1 MKPITI
7 LIVDDEEAARK
18 RIERLLTNNKDFVN
32 EKSCSSGMQAL
43 QVLSEKEIDLLL
55 LDIEMPGISGLEL
68 VGKLDENKRPSV
80 VFITAYDEYAVQA
93 FEYYAIDYL
102 LKPFSNERFEKM
114 LDKVKIQLAVKKVTS
129 IPWPDIM
136 NFMETHQ
143 LPDNRIAVK
152 TGKKYHFIEPAD
164 IAYICADGNYCDIR
178 LRSGDK
184 FVHRDTIT
192 HLSSILPADKFIR
205 IHQSY
210 IVAIASVNQVNR
222 MAFAEMEVKMADGKM
237 LKVSRKYKGLVKKLI
252 KQ

>member
-7 LIVDDEEAARK
+7 LMIDDEEAARK
-18 RIERLLTNNKDFVN
+18 RVERLLTGNKDFVI
-32 EKSCSSGMQAL
+32 EKSCSSGMEAL
-43 QVLSEKEIDLLL
+43 LVLSEKKIDLLL

-68 VGKLDENKRPSV
+68 VNKIEESKRPSI

-114 LDKVKIQLAVKKVTS
+114 LERVKLQITGKKAAN

-143 LPDNRIAVK
+143 LPDNRISVK

-164 IAYICADGNYCDIR
+164 IAYICADGNYCGIR
-178 LRSGDK
+178 LCSGDK

-192 HLSSILPADKFIR
+192 HLASILPADRFIR
-205 IHQSY
+205 IHHSY
-210 IVAIASVNQVNR
+210 IVAIASVVQVNR
-222 MAFAEMEVKMADGKM
+222 VAFAEMEVKMTDGKL
-237 LKVSRKYKGLVKKLI
+237 LKVSRKYKDLVKKMI
-252 KQ
+252 R